1 MESKRMN
8 KEKQNLYEGM
18 YVISASLSDDA
29 RKKAIE
35 KLKSGIANQGGSIQ
49 KEHDLGRKRLAY
61 EIEGHREGHYVLLY
75 FKAPTQAIDALWKEY
90 HLNEDLIR
98 YMTLQVEN
106 VMEKL
111 EFKPLVEV
119 Q

>member
-1 MESKRMN
+1 MS

-18 YVISASLSDDA
+18 YIISASLSEEA
-29 RKKAIE
+29 RKKAVE
-35 KLKSGIANQGGSIQ
+35 KLKAGIQAQGGMIE
-49 KEHDLGRKRLAY
+49 KELDLGRKRLAY
-61 EIEGHREGHYVLLY
+61 EIDGHREGHYVLLY
-75 FKAPTQAIDALWKEY
+75 FKAPTQAIDQLWKDY

-98 YMTLQVEN
+98 YITLQVES
-106 VMEKL
+106 VMEKM